1 MSERGE
7 RRLFA
12 TTHWSLVLAAGEQRP
27 SGHARE
33 ALTTL
38 CEIYWYPL
46 YAFLR
51 GRGHSPADAED
62 LTQAF
67 FALLLE
73 KQVIRQ
79 ADPARGRFRSF
90 LLKSLQNFAANVHA
104 RNTAGKRG
112 AGVAPL
118 SLEFEQAEG
127 RFRLEA
133 STAET
138 PERTFDRRWA
148 LTLLD
153 RVMARLGNDAVQKR
167 KSDHFEALKP
177 FLTGEEPQLSYS
189 QTASSLGISEG
200 AVKVAVH
207 RLRKKFRDIV
217 RDEIAQTVSSPAEV
231 EDELRHLWSA
241 VGR

>member
-1 MSERGE
+1 
-7 RRLFA
+7 
-12 TTHWSLVLAAGEQRP
+12 VLAAGEERP

-33 ALTTL
+33 ALATL
-38 CEIYWYPL
+38 CEAYWYPL

-90 LLKSLQNFAANVHA
+90 LLKALQNFAANVHA
-104 RNTAGKRG
+104 RNTAAKRG
-112 AGVAPL
+112 GGVSAL
-118 SLEFEQAEG
+118 SLELDQAED
-127 RFRLEA
+127 RFGLEA
-133 STAET
+133 SAAET
-138 PERTFDRRWA
+138 PERAFDRRWA

-153 RVMARLGNDAVQKR
+153 RVMSRLQDDAVLKGKDEQ
-167 KSDHFEALKP
+167 FETLKP
-177 FLTGEEPQLSYS
+177 YLPGDEPQLSYS
-189 QTASSLGISEG
+189 GTATALGVSEG

-207 RLRKKFRDIV
+207 RLRRKFRDILQ
-217 RDEIAQTVSSPAEV
+217 DEISQTVSSRAEI
-231 EDELRHLWSA
+231 EDELRHLWTS
-241 VGR
+241 VRR

>member
-1 MSERGE
+1 M
-7 RRLFA
+7 
-12 TTHWSLVLAAGEQRP
+12 LAAGEHRP

-104 RNTAGKRG
+104 RNTTGKRG
-112 AGVAPL
+112 GGVAPL

-127 RFRLEA
+127 RLRLDA
-133 STAET
+133 ANGET

-153 RVMARLGNDAVQKR
+153 RVMARLQNDAVQKS
-167 KSDHFEALKP
+167 KFEHFEALKP

-189 QTASSLGISEG
+189 ETASSLGISEG

-207 RLRKKFRDIV
+207 RLRRKFRDIV

>member
-1 MSERGE
+1 VPERGE

-12 TTHWSLVLAAGEQRP
+12 TTHWSLVLAAGALRP
-27 SGHARE
+27 SGQARE

-51 GRGHSPADAED
+51 ARGHSPADAED

-104 RNTAGKRG
+104 SNRAGKRG
-112 AGVAPL
+112 GGVAPL

-127 RFRLEA
+127 RFRLEP
-133 STAET
+133 SNGET

-153 RVMARLGNDAVQKR
+153 RVMSRLETDAVR
-167 KSDHFEALKP
+167 KSKFEHFEALKP
-177 FLTGEEPQLSYS
+177 FLTGEAPQLSYS

-207 RLRKKFRDIV
+207 RLRRKFRDIV
-217 RDEIAQTVSSPAEV
+217 REEISHTVSSPAEI

-241 VGR
+241 VAR

>member
-1 MSERGE
+1 VSERGE

-217 RDEIAQTVSSPAEV
+217 RDEIAQTVSSPAEI

-241 VGR
+241 VAR

>member
-1 MSERGE
+1 M
-7 RRLFA
+7 
-12 TTHWSLVLAAGEQRP
+12 LAAGEQRP
-27 SGHARE
+27 SADAHA

-38 CEIYWYPL
+38 CETYWYPL

-51 GRGHSPADAED
+51 GRGHQPADAED

-67 FALLLE
+67 FALLFE

-90 LLKSLQNFAANVHA
+90 LLKSLQYFAANVHE
-104 RNTAGKRG
+104 RETAAKRG
-112 AGVAPL
+112 GGIPVL
-118 SLEFEQAEG
+118 SLEFERAEG
-127 RFRLEA
+127 RFAIEPA
-133 STAET
+133 SDET

-153 RVMARLGNDAVQKR
+153 RVIVRLGAEADRRNKGAQFR
-167 KSDHFEALKP
+167 ALKP
-177 FLTGEEPQLSYS
+177 YLTGDQPQLSYS
-189 QTASSLGISEG
+189 ETAGELGISEA

-207 RLRKKFRDIV
+207 RLRRQFRDVV
-217 RDEIAQTVSSPAEV
+217 RDEIAQTVSSASEI

-241 VGR
+241 VAR